1 MQRDLDKQET
11 FLIFLYHCN
20 VFEER
25 ELKDQITIGRTT
37 GDIIVS
43 ADNNMSGK
51 HAQISLNEEDGAL
64 VIYIEDLGSKNK
76 TVVNR
81 AEICAGQKIKLELNT
96 LIETGAQQF
105 ILTDNPK
112 LGIMD
117 VNTFLNRFKS
127 MQVKKL
133 ESIDIIHAVR
143 KQETIETEEIVINE
157 PVDELAGA
165 EIKFTQIKKDLLA
178 LDINLGQELKKLE
191 EMKEKLLLTS
201 KTKKEELT
209 LRGVA
214 IKKELDEQKAKFQKL
229 RAEVENKK
237 KKVINLKD
245 LPKLS
250 ETEEID
256 DLPEIPEE

>member
-1 MQRDLDKQET
+1 MTDILLNKNLEPLREFIDDL
-11 FLIFLYHCN
+11 N
-20 VFEER
+20 
-25 ELKDQITIGRTT
+25 
-37 GDIIVS
+37 
-43 ADNNMSGK
+43 
-51 HAQISLNEEDGAL
+51 
-64 VIYIEDLGSKNK
+64 
-76 TVVNR
+76 
-81 AEICAGQKIKLELNT
+81 
-96 LIETGAQQF
+96 
-105 ILTDNPK
+105 
-112 LGIMD
+112 
-117 VNTFLNRFKS
+117 FK
-127 MQVKKL
+127 
-133 ESIDIIHAVR
+133 
-143 KQETIETEEIVINE
+143 EIVINE

-209 LRGVA
+209 LRGIA